1 MTVTFSTMLSPDANR
16 PSRQRPVLLSGPVAT
31 RPDPADANDGLLWFD
46 PDEGILSYSD
56 GAAWQTLAVGG
67 DDVGWYQSAADTIA
81 TDGNVD
87 IVSTADGG
95 YDLPG
100 TPHTGEFAST
110 RRITLHSWQNGIGG
124 ATADGGGTF
133 GSEVL
138 RFALHRERA
147 KAATAWVV
155 PVDGYDDD
163 ENAITASGWRTV
175 AYVHAHHGANAE
187 GTYHSHWQ
195 VETPKVDGTIT
206 NRLAVTFGDGA
217 GSIGVDVATVQV
229 SDSHFQVSTDVGGVY
244 VNKTT
249 GRMGIGVSGTD
260 MTGKLHVIRET
271 TGAGISVTSTNT
283 TNAQALFSGTAADAA
298 TRIVSGTVTG
308 DTTTRIVFT
317 AGAVIEFG
325 PGNAARDT
333 NLYRS
338 AANVLKT
345 DDSLHVTLDFRHLGS
360 NLGFYNAAAIAKP
373 TVTGAH
379 GSNAALVS
387 LLTALANLGLITN
400 SSS

>member
-1 MTVTFSTMLSPDANR
+1 MAVTFSSMLNPDAGR
-16 PSRQRPVLLSGPVAT
+16 ATRRQPSLLVGAVAT
-31 RPDPADANDGLLWFD
+31 RPAATISNRTQLWFD
-46 PDEGILSYSD
+46 PDGGALYYSD
-56 GAAWQTLAVGG
+56 GDEWQTLAVGG
-67 DDVGWYQSAADTIA
+67 ETVGWYQADDTTVA
-81 TDGNVD
+81 TAGNVEV
-87 IVSTADGG
+87 VSSGDG
-95 YDLPG
+95 YDLPAP
-100 TPHTGEFAST
+100 PHTGEFAST

-124 ATADGGGTF
+124 ATADDGGTF

-147 KAATAWVV
+147 KAAQAWVV
-155 PVDGYDDD
+155 PVDGYDANED
-163 ENAITASGWRTV
+163 AITASGWRTV
-175 AYVHAHHGANAE
+175 AFVHAHHGANAE

-195 VETPKVDGTIT
+195 VETPTVDGTIT

-217 GSIGVDVATVQV
+217 GGIGVDVATVQV
-229 SDSHFQVSTDVGGVY
+229 SDSHFVVSTDVGGVY

-260 MTGKLHVIRET
+260 MTGKLHVVRET
-271 TGAGISVTSTNT
+271 TGAGVAVTSTNT

-308 DTTTRIVFT
+308 DSTTRIVFT
-317 AGAVIEFG
+317 AGGTIELG

-345 DDSLHVTLDFRHLGS
+345 DDSLHVTLDFRHLGT

-379 GSNAALVS
+379 ASNAALVS

-400 SSS
+400 STS

>member
-1 MTVTFSTMLSPDANR
+1 MAVTFSTMLSPDAGR
-16 PSRQRPVLLSGPVAT
+16 ATRRQPSLLVGTVAT
-31 RPDPADANDGLLWFD
+31 RPDATEANRTQLWFD
-46 PDEGILSYSD
+46 PDGGALYYSD
-56 GAAWQTLAVGG
+56 GDEWQTLAVGG
-67 DDVGWYQSAADTIA
+67 ETVGWYQVDDTTVA
-81 TDGNVD
+81 TAGNVEV
-87 IVSTADGG
+87 VSSGDGG

-124 ATADGGGTF
+124 ATADDGGTF

-147 KAATAWVV
+147 KAAQAWVV

-175 AYVHAHHGANAE
+175 AFVHAHHGANAE

-229 SDSHFQVSTDVGGVY
+229 SDSHFQVSTDLGGFY
-244 VNKTT
+244 INKTT
-249 GRMGIGVSGTD
+249 GRVGIGIQAD
-260 MTGKLHVIRET
+260 MTAKLHVIRET
-271 TGAGISVTSTNT
+271 TGPGVAVTSTNT

-308 DTTTRIVFT
+308 DSTTRIVFT
-317 AGAVIEFG
+317 AGGTIELG

-345 DDSLHVTLDFRHLGS
+345 DDSLHVTLDFRHLGT
-360 NLGFYNAAAIAKP
+360 NLGFYNAAAVAKP

-379 GSNAALVS
+379 ASNAALVS

-400 SSS
+400 STS